1 MAFVFCDDHNAS
13 VEADDIEPA
22 AARRLLLGESG
33 SNPAPAEAELIEFG
47 RVHRDCN
54 LRVVAG

>member
-13 VEADDIEPA
+13 VEADDLDPA
-22 AARRLLLGESG
+22 AARRLLMGQG
-33 SNPAPAEAELIEFG
+33 GANPTPAEAELLEFG

>member
-13 VEADDIEPA
+13 VEADDIDPA
-22 AARRLLLGESG
+22 AARRLLMGENR
-33 SNPAPAEAELIEFG
+33 SNPAPAEADLIEFG